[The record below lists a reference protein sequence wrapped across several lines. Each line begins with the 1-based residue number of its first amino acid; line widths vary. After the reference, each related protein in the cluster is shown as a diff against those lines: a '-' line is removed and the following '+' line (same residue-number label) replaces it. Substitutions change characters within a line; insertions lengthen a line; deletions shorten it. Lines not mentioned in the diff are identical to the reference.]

1 MAIGSKKRP
10 AKRASSMAKEADLG
24 VGRRGGF
31 IFWHVAAE
39 ANTKAWRYRS
49 KSVHFR
55 GRARIAEHRRW
66 HQKTAD
72 TTATKTEKNKLLV

>member
-10 AKRASSMAKEADLG
+10 QRASSMAKEADLG

-39 ANTKAWRYRS
+39 ANTKAS
-49 KSVHFR
+49 PSAPE
-55 GRARIAEHRRW
+55 ARVCTFAGGPELPSIGDGIRRPQL
-66 HQKTAD
+66 HNRH
-72 TTATKTEKNKLLV
+72 KNGKE